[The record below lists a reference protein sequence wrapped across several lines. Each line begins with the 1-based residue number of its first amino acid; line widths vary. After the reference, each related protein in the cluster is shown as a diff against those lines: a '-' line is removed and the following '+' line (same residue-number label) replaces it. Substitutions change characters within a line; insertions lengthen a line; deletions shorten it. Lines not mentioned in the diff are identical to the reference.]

1 MKHIFVINPH
11 AGGENHAESLAKEI
25 EALAVD
31 SEIYQTTG
39 HLDATR
45 YVDQYCRAHPGQA
58 VRFYACGGDGTL
70 NEVASGA
77 LPHPEAEVGCHP
89 CGSGNDYVKYWPTAD
104 FRSLQALVEAPAVPV
119 DLMRVRF
126 DGQERHCVNLM
137 NLGFEAAVCRS
148 MEIVRG
154 KPLVGGKMAYTSGIV
169 HSLTYGRHHPCRIS
183 VDSDAW
189 HEGDMLLGSLANG
202 RFAGGGYCCAPRSVN
217 DDGLLEVMA
226 VRPISVARFVSVID
240 LYKKG
245 QHLDSPKMK
254 DVVEY
259 RRGRRVSI
267 ESDKPLWA
275 ALDGELVCSKR
286 FDIDN
291 LPQAI
296 RFAVPQ
302 K

>member
-11 AGGENHAESLAKEI
+11 AGGKNHAERLVQEI
-25 EALAVD
+25 KQLPVD
-31 SEIYQTTG
+31 SETYLTTC
-39 HLDATR
+39 HLDATH
-45 YVDQYCRAHPGQA
+45 YVDHYCREHPGEA

-77 LPHPEAEVGCHP
+77 LPHPEAEVGCYP
-89 CGSGNDYVKYWPTAD
+89 CGSGNDYVKYWPTAN
-104 FRSLQALVEAPAVPV
+104 FRNLQALVNAPAVPV

-137 NLGFEAAVCRS
+137 NLGFEAAVCHS

-169 HSLTYGRHHPCRIS
+169 HSLFYGRHHPCRIS
-183 VDSDAW
+183 VDGLPF

-202 RFAGGGYCCAPRSVN
+202 RYAGGGYCCAPRSVN
-217 DDGLLEVMA
+217 DDGLLEVMT
-226 VRPISVARFVSVID
+226 VLPISVARFVSVID

-259 RRGRRVSI
+259 RRGRRVGI

-275 ALDGELVCSKR
+275 ALDGELVSAKH
-286 FDIDN
+286 FDVEN
-291 LPQAI
+291 LPKAI

>member
-31 SEIYQTTG
+31 SEIYLTTG

-45 YVDQYCRAHPGQA
+45 HVDQYCRAQPGEA

-77 LPHPEAEVGCHP
+77 LSHPKAEVGCYP
-89 CGSGNDYVKYWPTAD
+89 CGSGNDYVKYWPKAD

-154 KPLVGGKMAYTSGIV
+154 KPMVGGKMAYTSGIV

-183 VDSDAW
+183 VDGEPW
-189 HEGDMLLGSLANG
+189 HEGDMLLASLANG
-202 RFAGGGYCCAPRSVN
+202 RYAGGGYCCAPRSVN
-217 DDGLLEVMA
+217 DDGMLEVMA
-226 VRPISVARFVSVID
+226 VRPISVARFVSVIGI
-240 LYKKG
+240 YKNG
-245 QHLDSPKMK
+245 QHLDSPKIK

-275 ALDGELVCSKR
+275 ALDGELVCSR
-286 FDIDN
+286 SFAIEN
-291 LPQAI
+291 LPKAI